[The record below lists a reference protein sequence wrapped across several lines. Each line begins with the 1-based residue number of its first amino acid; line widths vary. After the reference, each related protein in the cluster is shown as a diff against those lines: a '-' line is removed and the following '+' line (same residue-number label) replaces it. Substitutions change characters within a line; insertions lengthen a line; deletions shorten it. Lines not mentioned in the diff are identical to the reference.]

1 MHSESLLEAASD
13 IRRGVTRLGRRLR
26 AERSAEALSANKVSV
41 LSYLYR
47 EGPTA
52 PGVVAAYEHQQPQS
66 LTRVFAELEAD
77 GLVQR
82 ARSDHDG
89 RQSVLAITP
98 AGRETLTRDM
108 AERDR
113 WLASALAELTETEAQ
128 VLRIA
133 GTLLDRL
140 ADSTPAAQLDADPAQ
155 SRVSVVS

>member
-1 MHSESLLEAASD
+1 VQSEALLEAASE

-26 AERSAEALSANKVSV
+26 AERSAGALSANKVSV

-47 EGPTA
+47 EGPTT
-52 PGVVAAYEHQQPQS
+52 PGEVAAYEHQQPQS

-77 GLVQR
+77 GLVHR
-82 ARSDHDG
+82 TPSDHDG

-98 AGRETLTRDM
+98 AGRDTLTRDM

-133 GTLLDRL
+133 GALLDRL
-140 ADSTPAAQLDADPAQ
+140 ADSTLPPD
-155 SRVSVVS
+155 ST

>member
-1 MHSESLLEAASD
+1 VHSEALLEAAGE

-47 EGPTA
+47 EGPTT
-52 PGVVAAYEHQQPQS
+52 PGEIAAYEHQQPQS
-66 LTRVFAELEAD
+66 LTRVLADLETR
-77 GLVQR
+77 GLVR
-82 ARSDHDG
+82 RTRSGHDG

-98 AGRETLTRDM
+98 AGRDTLIRDM

-113 WLASALAELTETEAQ
+113 WLAGALAELTETEAQ

-133 GTLLDRL
+133 GALLDRL
-140 ADSTPAAQLDADPAQ
+140 ADTTAGAPD
-155 SRVSVVS
+155 